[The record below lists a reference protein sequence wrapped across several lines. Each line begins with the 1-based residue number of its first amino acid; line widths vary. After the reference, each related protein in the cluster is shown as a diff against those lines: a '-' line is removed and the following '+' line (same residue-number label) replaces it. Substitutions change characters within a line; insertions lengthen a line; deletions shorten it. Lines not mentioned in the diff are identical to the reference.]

1 MITNLVNDLII
12 VCPNADKGCQ
22 STCPRYLIDGHL
34 KHICEHVLV
43 KCVECDELVMRKDAG
58 ECLHKEV
65 ECGDCTATV
74 RRLDMEVKYTPK
86 SHIELINHYRLV
98 RAAFIL
104 IIFFPS

>member
-43 KCVECDELVMRKDAG
+43 KCVGCEELVMRKDAG

-65 ECGDCTATV
+65 ECDDCTAVV
-74 RRLDMEVKYTPK
+74 RKLDMEVNNNIPNLFYT
-86 SHIELINHYRLV
+86 SNT
-98 RAAFIL
+98 
-104 IIFFPS
+104 